1 MKRIIYTIALL
12 AMGCSAPKEYHF
24 TENDITLIPKPV
36 QLELQQGAFVFDK
49 GTTFVVPD
57 SLQGVAQLL
66 TDKLHTAAGLTLK
79 VQSAAMQKDYVRFEV
94 DKQIA
99 REGYSLTS
107 NKEGVHIKASTKNGF
122 IYAVETLRQL
132 LPKEIES
139 TKRVQADW
147 VIPAVHIKDAPEY
160 AWRGLML
167 DEARHF
173 FGKDYVLKTLD
184 RMAMLKLNVFQ
195 WHLIDNE
202 GWRIEIKKYPK
213 LTEVGAWRVNQEDKH
228 WEERTPNAPDA
239 VKADHSNAYGGY
251 YTQEDIKEIVA
262 YAAARGIT
270 IVPEVEMPAH
280 SMSSIAA
287 YPELSCH
294 KRPIAVPS
302 GSVWPNVDNYCA
314 GQEETFTF
322 LEDVMR
328 EVMALFPSKYI
339 HVGGDEADRS
349 EWEKCPKCQAR
360 MKTEG
365 LKNTAEL
372 QTYFIKRM
380 QQFLR
385 ANGRTLVGWDEILEG
400 GMPSDVV
407 VMNWR
412 GIRNAQKAVA
422 QGNPMVLTSDTYI
435 NRYQGLPQ
443 YEPEANGGHV
453 TLNKVYHYNLER
465 EKLTEE
471 QHKHI
476 LGSQANLWAEFIA
489 TPEHSEYMLFP
500 RLFAFAE
507 VVWTPVEQKD
517 WKDFVRRVKAQMQRL
532 DVMGV
537 KYATSMYQV
546 VPTLEEKDG
555 KVLLTLSS
563 ELPDADIR
571 YAFDG
576 TPIEQGQRYTAP
588 IAMSGNT
595 ICKAAVFVE
604 GKPNVVSKDTI
615 VFHKAAGKPVQCEPE
630 ADKKYQGRGPHTLTN
645 VVRGTKNFQDGQW
658 LGWLFKDATITI
670 DMQTPSE
677 VSKVIVGAMRKHND
691 AIFLPTHISVAVSTD
706 GKTFTTVADKE
717 IPHTQKGASRLAN
730 FSLEFTPVQ
739 TRYIKV
745 TVKNLG
751 KNPNGGDA
759 WLFLDEI
766 LVF

>member
-1 MKRIIYTIALL
+1 
-12 AMGCSAPKEYHF
+12 
-24 TENDITLIPKPV
+24 
-36 QLELQQGAFVFDK
+36 
-49 GTTFVVPD
+49 
-57 SLQGVAQLL
+57 
-66 TDKLHTAAGLTLK
+66 
-79 VQSAAMQKDYVRFEV
+79 
-94 DKQIA
+94 
-99 REGYSLTS
+99 
-107 NKEGVHIKASTKNGF
+107 
-122 IYAVETLRQL
+122 
-132 LPKEIES
+132 
-139 TKRVQADW
+139 
-147 VIPAVHIKDAPEY
+147 
-160 AWRGLML
+160 
-167 DEARHF
+167 
-173 FGKDYVLKTLD
+173 
-184 RMAMLKLNVFQ
+184 
-195 WHLIDNE
+195 
-202 GWRIEIKKYPK
+202 
-213 LTEVGAWRVNQEDKH
+213 
-228 WEERTPNAPDA
+228 
-239 VKADHSNAYGGY
+239 
-251 YTQEDIKEIVA
+251 
-262 YAAARGIT
+262 
-270 IVPEVEMPAH
+270 
-280 SMSSIAA
+280 
-287 YPELSCH
+287 
-294 KRPIAVPS
+294 
-302 GSVWPNVDNYCA
+302 
-314 GQEETFTF
+314 
-322 LEDVMR
+322 
-328 EVMALFPSKYI
+328 
-339 HVGGDEADRS
+339 
-349 EWEKCPKCQAR
+349 WEKCPKCQAR

-365 LKNTAEL
+365 LKKTAEL

-453 TLNKVYHYNLER
+453 TLSKVYHYNLER

-507 VVWTPVEQKD
+507 VVWTPSEQKD

-537 KYATSMYQV
+537 KYAISMYQV

-595 ICKAAVFVE
+595 ICKAAVFVD

-630 ADKKYQGRGPHTLTN
+630 ADKKYQGKGPHTLTN

-691 AIFLPTHISVAVSTD
+691 AIFLPTNISVAVSTD
-706 GKTFTTVADKE
+706 GKTFTTVADQE
-717 IPHTQKGASRLAN
+717 FPYQQKGVSRLAN